1 MNKLTK
7 TTIATLVLALIALGA
22 SYGLEIATLALIGVL
37 NAPVLLIGALIVG
50 AVIIA
55 LVFAIFALI
64 NRKTKWLVAEESA
77 LAMWLGATV
86 YIIAIIAVFMVIPV
100 PYSLIPRGEMA
111 FGMLQFLMQLFF
123 CGGAGAGWLF
133 GCVRFLYLKSKK

>member
-7 TTIATLVLALIALGA
+7 TTISTLALALIALGI
-22 SYGLEIATLALIGVL
+22 SYGLEIGTLALIGVL
-37 NAPVLLIGALIVG
+37 NAPVLLIGTLIVG

-55 LVFAIFALI
+55 LAFIMFALI
-64 NRKTKWLVAEESA
+64 NSKTKRLEAEESA
-77 LAMWLGATV
+77 LAIWLGATV
-86 YIIAIIAVFMVIPV
+86 YIIAMIAVFTVIPV
-100 PYSLIPRGEMA
+100 PYSLIPRGEMS

-123 CGGAGAGWLF
+123 CGGAGACWLF

>member
-7 TTIATLVLALIALGA
+7 TTIATLALALIALGA
-22 SYGLEIATLALIGVL
+22 SYGLEIATLALLGVL
-37 NAPVLLIGALIVG
+37 NAPVLLIGALIAG

-55 LVFAIFALI
+55 LVFVIIALI
-64 NRKTKWLVAEESA
+64 NRKTKWLGAEESA
-77 LAMWLGATV
+77 LAIWLGTTV
-86 YIIAIIAVFMVIPV
+86 YIIVMIAVFTVIPV

-111 FGMLQFLMQLFF
+111 FGMLQFLMRIFY
-123 CGGAGAGWLF
+123 CGGAGACWLF